1 MRPTSGLVTL
11 MPLDCP
17 SSSGKPYAGKPR
29 EAVSS
34 VQSPSEISRNR
45 AAHVWLRTQIP
56 DTGQEF
62 ALGKLLLNLLV
73 PQAPCLLDRGQAQP
87 GGWLRP
93 GWSAKASSPRLR
105 PGWEGS
111 SLTCRRPDTGQD
123 PSGQAGLCSFCFPV
137 GKDGFPQSCL
147 GKNSTC
153 LQPGS
158 DGDGSTKDPGRSWS
172 PLHALPGNEERSVC
186 NGISS

>member
-1 MRPTSGLVTL
+1 MSPGSGPATFR
-11 MPLDCP
+11 PLDYP
-17 SSSGKPYAGKPR
+17 PSSGKEYAGKPR
-29 EAVSS
+29 EVVSS
-34 VQSPSEISRNR
+34 AQSPSEMSRNR
-45 AAHVWLRTQIP
+45 ATHVWLRTQIP
-56 DTGQEF
+56 GSGQEF
-62 ALGKLLLNLLV
+62 ALGKLLLNLV
-73 PQAPCLLDRGQAQP
+73 PQVPCLLDRGRAQP

-93 GWSAKASSPRLR
+93 GCSAKASSPGVR

-123 PSGQAGLCSFCFPV
+123 PSGQAGLCCFRVPV

-147 GKNSTC
+147 GKDSTF

-158 DGDGSTKDPGRSWS
+158 DGAGSTKNPGGSSS
-172 PLHALPGNEERSVC
+172 PLQALPGSEEGSVC